1 MDWGGVR
8 GRILVPHISVGSV
21 PGSPVAG
28 VLEIRLVRVTLAD
41 PLLPTFIYTIYIFVW
56 C

>member
-8 GRILVPHISVGSV
+8 GRILVPHIPVGSV

-28 VLEIRLVRVTLAD
+28 VVEIRLVTLAD

-56 C
+56 G